1 MNIDTSGALFAVRN
15 QYTQYKCKEGAKDVN
30 VHLGITITLTFSG
43 GFGAEKNHDGMQ
55 QMDGTSSSCF
65 SKTTSKI

>member
-1 MNIDTSGALFAVRN
+1 MDLWFILRKGKKLVISGSTCLVNGSQA
-15 QYTQYKCKEGAKDVN
+15 QYKEGARDAN

-55 QMDGTSSSCF
+55 QMDGTS
-65 SKTTSKI
+65 